1 MVIEIIINNSFMENT
16 ALPILLKWIHLMATV
31 AWIGGMFTNF
41 FIYIPAI
48 GKTLEPAEAG
58 KLTGIVMKRFRVMV
72 YLAMA
77 VFLITGIIMGS
88 LHLNSDPVFSS
99 KNQMV
104 ALLIFKVPLYIIMVL
119 LAIFSF
125 ERMAPRLARIA
136 ADGPSPQLRKAHK
149 SQKILA
155 LTSLLLGMIILAI
168 SAAM

>member
-1 MVIEIIINNSFMENT
+1 MENA

-31 AWIGGMFTNF
+31 AWIGGMSTNF
-41 FIYIPAI
+41 FIYLPAI
-48 GKTLEPAEAG
+48 GKTLEPADAG
-58 KLTGIVMKRFRVMV
+58 KLTGTIMKRFRVMV

-77 VFLITGIIMGS
+77 AFLITGIIMGS

-104 ALLIFKVPLYIIMVL
+104 ALLIFKVPLYILMVL

-125 ERMAPRLARIA
+125 ESNAPRLVRIA
-136 ADGPSPQLRKAHK
+136 AEGPSPQLRKAQK
-149 SQKILA
+149 TQKILA
-155 LTSLLLGMIILAI
+155 MTGFLLGMIILAI